1 MGLTAMLGIL
11 LLTSCGLVEGKDAAE
26 KVVAAVHQQFNDES
40 YSDIYLSADAD
51 FRRSTTLAAVTELLQ
66 AVHRKLGAF
75 KSGDQTS
82 ANVFASNSIT
92 TVTLVYDSTFA
103 EGKATEQFKFS
114 VSGGKAFLLA
124 YNINSPILIL
134 K

>member
-1 MGLTAMLGIL
+1 M
-11 LLTSCGLVEGKDAAE
+11 
-26 KVVAAVHQQFNDES
+26 HQQFNDES
-40 YSDIYLSADAD
+40 YSDIYMTADAD

-66 AVHRKLGAF
+66 AVHRKLGRFVSA
-75 KSGDQTS
+75 SQTS
-82 ANVFASNSIT
+82 ANVFASGSNT

-103 EGKATEQFKFS
+103 EGKATEQYKFS
-114 VSGGKAFLLA
+114 ISGGKAFLLT